1 MAVGFGIVTVALLV
15 TFAKYFSKRWFIWF
29 MGAVIAAE
37 VGMFMNA
44 GSRKKIGENAE
55 VAGASKSP
63 SSANKGEIPAQNG
76 QNKA

>member
-1 MAVGFGIVTVALLV
+1 
-15 TFAKYFSKRWFIWF
+15 

-44 GSRKKIGENAE
+44 GSRKKIAESAE
-55 VAGASKSP
+55 VAGALKSP